1 MEVEMR
7 RQLGLAIVLGALVI
21 SGAYA
26 QESKR
31 SRQPFKGSTPA
42 EQLRE
47 AYEKTRTLSSA
58 QELNEVIEV
67 CERALATK
75 LGPEDAKYGRD
86 LLSWAFNRRG
96 EFHAE
101 QAGAYIERGQTQKAA
116 EMDALALRDFE
127 SSVEYDPTRYKALH
141 NRGVSFALQ
150 GKSREAIADFDRVIE
165 LKPDYVNAWFNR
177 AELQLEV
184 RQFAAAVDDYSE
196 SLRLKPDDVPA
207 YVGRAKALLQLGKAK
222 DALADADRATQLDTE
237 HALARAVH
245 GEASVRLHKWEEAAN
260 DFQTAIKLD
269 NQCAAAYLGAAWL
282 MATCPDNR
290 YRNAPLAVQA
300 AEKALKLGGENPHA
314 LDVLAAAQANAGQYE
329 EAQQTIARALELAP
343 QDQASDL
350 TRRHDLY
357 VSGKPF
363 RLPAKLAV
371 KSGSVLR

>member
-1 MEVEMR
+1 MR
-7 RQLGLAIVLGALVI
+7 RQLGLALVLGALVI
-21 SGAYA
+21 SGANA
-26 QESKR
+26 QETRRARQAAAGR
-31 SRQPFKGSTPA
+31 SPA

-58 QELNEVIEV
+58 QELSEVIDV
-67 CERALATK
+67 CERTLTTR
-75 LGPEDAKYGRD
+75 LSPEDTKYAQD
-86 LLSWAFNRRG
+86 LLSWAYNRRG

-127 SSVEYDPTRYKALH
+127 ASVKYDPARYKALH
-141 NRGVSFALQ
+141 NRGVSLALQ

-184 RQFAAAVDDYSE
+184 REFAAAVEDYSE
-196 SLRLKPDDVPA
+196 SLQLKPDDVPA
-207 YVGRAKALLQLGKAK
+207 YVGRAKALLQLGKVK

-237 HALARAVH
+237 HAPARAVH
-245 GEASVRLHKWEEAAN
+245 GEAALRLHKWEDAAN

-269 NQCAAAYLGAAWL
+269 NQCVSAYCGAAWL
-282 MATCPDNR
+282 MAVCPDNR
-290 YRNAPLAVQA
+290 YRNPELAVQA
-300 AEKALKLGGENPHA
+300 AEKALKLGGESFHA
-314 LDVLAAAQANAGQYE
+314 LDVLAAAQANAGQF
-329 EAQQTIARALELAP
+329 EAAQETIARALELAP
-343 QDQASDL
+343 QEEASEL

-357 VSGKPF
+357 AAGKPF
-363 RLPAKLAV
+363 RLPAKAATV